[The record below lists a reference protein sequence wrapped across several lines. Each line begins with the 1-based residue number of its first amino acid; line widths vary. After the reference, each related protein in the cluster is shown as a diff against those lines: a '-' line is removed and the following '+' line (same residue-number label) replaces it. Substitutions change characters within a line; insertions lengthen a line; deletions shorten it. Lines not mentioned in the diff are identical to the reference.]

1 MTEQSEDLEIKETL
15 KRLSLQKLKFLAKRY
30 KVNVKGS
37 LEGSLSKDRR
47 RVPSKEG
54 YVDALAKHVSEKD
67 IESGLKEAP
76 RQERRRRNRRTSE
89 GWF

>member
-1 MTEQSEDLEIKETL
+1 MTEQAENPKIKEIL

-37 LEGSLSKDRR
+37 LKGDLSKARR

-54 YVDALAKHVSEKD
+54 YVDALAKHISEKD

-76 RQERRRRNRRTSE
+76 RQERRRRNRMTSE